1 MSSNFPIELSDI
13 GKTYKIYHRP
23 IDRIREMYS
32 LRRRTYHA
40 NFQALADISL
50 MIPKGQTV
58 GIIGP
63 NGSGKSTLLEIICG
77 TLTPTRGTRK
87 VQGRISALLELGA
100 GFNPAFSGRE
110 NVYLNAS
117 LIGISKEEIDA
128 RFDQIVEFSG
138 ISDFIE
144 HPVST
149 YSSGMYVRLA
159 FAVAINTDPD
169 ILIVDEALAVGD
181 IRFQRKCYRR
191 FAELQKAGKTI
202 LFVTHSVDLV
212 QAHCSNAIYLKNGKI
227 SSEGDPKHVIQE
239 YLEDM
244 FGPQSKDERNL
255 ATVYEKQTLIPDLD
269 NGLELDSQSDDNNN
283 LDAERRKHA
292 KGDLSIPDDRFAER
306 QNYNAAEYRWGD
318 QKAFFYDY
326 KLEGGA
332 DTPKSFFSTDDRI
345 RLATKVFFTTSLD
358 RLIFGFTI
366 KTVDGQVVFG
376 SNSRSR
382 EMGFFG
388 GTLGQTLVV
397 NFDFVCSLV
406 PGDYFISI
414 GIAADDDDRDNIA
427 IDRRYDVICLP
438 VLGHSGDFGVSDL
451 SFDLHVDPEKNLN

>member
-1 MSSNFPIELSDI
+1 MSSDFPIELSDI
-13 GKTYKIYHRP
+13 GKAYKIYHRP

-32 LRRRTYHA
+32 LRRRTYHT
-40 NFQALADISL
+40 NFQALADINL
-50 MIPKGQTV
+50 AIPKGQTV

-77 TLTPTRGTRK
+77 TLTPTRGTRE

-138 ISDFIE
+138 ISNFIE

-212 QAHCSNAIYLKNGKI
+212 QAHCSNAIYLKSGRI
-227 SSEGDPKHVIQE
+227 ASEGDPKHVIQG

-255 ATVYEKQTLIPDLD
+255 ASVYEKSTPNPDLD
-269 NGLELDSQSDDNNN
+269 NRLELDVDDNKP
-283 LDAERRKHA
+283 DAEQRKHA
-292 KGDLSIPDDRFAER
+292 KDDLSIPRDRFAER
-306 QNYNAAEYRWGD
+306 QNYNAGEYRWGD

-326 KLEGGA
+326 KLEDDA
-332 DTPKSFFSTDDRI
+332 SSPKSFFRTGDHV
-345 RLATKVFFTTSLD
+345 RLAVKVFFTTSLEG
-358 RLIFGFTI
+358 LIFGFTV

-382 EMGFFG
+382 EMGLFG
-388 GTLGQTLVV
+388 GELGQTLVV

-414 GIAADDDDRDNIA
+414 GIASDDDDRDNVA

-438 VLGHSGDFGVSDL
+438 VVGHSGDFGVSDL
-451 SFDLHVDPEKNLN
+451 SFNLHIDPEINL

>member
-1 MSSNFPIELSDI
+1 MSSDLPIELSDI

-23 IDRIREMYS
+23 IDRIKEMYS
-32 LRRRTYHA
+32 LRRRSYHA
-40 NFQALADISL
+40 DFQALKDINL
-50 MIPKGQTV
+50 AVPKGQTV

-128 RFDQIVEFSG
+128 RFDEIVEFSG

-191 FAELQKAGKTI
+191 FAELQRAGKTI

-212 QAHCSNAIYLKNGKI
+212 QTHCSSAIYLKNGEI
-227 SSEGDPKHVIQE
+227 SSEGEPKHVIQE

-244 FGPQSKDERNL
+244 FGPQSKDEHNL
-255 ATVYEKQTLIPDLD
+255 ATSLKISAPDWDLD
-269 NGLELDSQSDDNNN
+269 NRSELDFQSDSNNKTV
-283 LDAERRKHA
+283 AERQKNT
-292 KGDLSIPDDRFAER
+292 KNDISIPSDRFAER

-318 QKAFFYDY
+318 KKAFFYDY
-326 KLEGGA
+326 ELA
-332 DTPKSFFSTDDRI
+332 RSNSDARSFFVTGDKI
-345 RLATKVFFTTSLD
+345 RLAAKVFFTTSLE

-388 GTLGQTLVV
+388 GESGQTLVV

-427 IDRRYDVICLP
+427 IDRRYDTICLP
-438 VLGHSGDFGVSDL
+438 VVGHSGDFGVSDL
-451 SFDLHVDPEKNLN
+451 SFNLHVDPEINS

>member
-1 MSSNFPIELSDI
+1 MSSDFPIELSDV
-13 GKTYKIYHRP
+13 GKSYKIYHRP

-40 NFQALADISL
+40 NFQALADINLAIS
-50 MIPKGQTV
+50 KGQTV

-77 TLTPTRGTRK
+77 TLTPTRGIRK
-87 VQGRISALLELGA
+87 VQGRIAALLELGA

-117 LIGISKEEIDA
+117 LIGISKEEIDS

-191 FAELQKAGKTI
+191 FAELQRAGKTI

-212 QAHCSNAIYLKNGKI
+212 QAHCSNAIYLKNGRI
-227 SSEGDPKHVIQE
+227 ASEGDPKHVIQE

-255 ATVYEKQTLIPDLD
+255 ATVSEKSTPNPDRD
-269 NGLELDSQSDDNNN
+269 NSFELDSQSVDDNKP
-283 LDAERRKHA
+283 DVEWRQRA
-292 KGDLSIPDDRFAER
+292 KDDLSIPRDRFAER

-326 KLEGGA
+326 KLEDDAGSS
-332 DTPKSFFSTDDRI
+332 KSFFSTGDQI
-345 RLATKVFFTTSLD
+345 RLAAKVFFTTPLEG
-358 RLIFGFTI
+358 LIFGFTI

-406 PGDYFISI
+406 SGEYFISI
-414 GIAADDDDRDNIA
+414 GIAADDDDRDNVA

-438 VLGHSGDFGVSDL
+438 VVGHSGDFGISDVS
-451 SFDLHVDPEKNLN
+451 FNLHIDPEINF

>member
-1 MSSNFPIELSDI
+1 MSSDFPIELSDI

-32 LRRRTYHA
+32 LKRRSYHA
-40 NFQALADISL
+40 DFQALADVNL
-50 MIPKGQTV
+50 AIPKGQTV

-77 TLTPTRGTRK
+77 TLTPTRGTKK

-227 SSEGDPKHVIQE
+227 SSEGDPKQVIQE

-244 FGPQSKDERNL
+244 FGPQSPDERNL
-255 ATVYEKQTLIPDLD
+255 AAVFGTSTQNRDLD
-269 NGLELDSQSDDNNN
+269 NSPELDFQSYDDNKP
-283 LDAERRKHA
+283 DTERRKHG
-292 KGDLSIPDDRFAER
+292 KDDLSIPSDQFAER
-306 QNYNAAEYRWGD
+306 QNYNAAEYRWGE

-326 KLEGGA
+326 KLEEGGGN
-332 DTPKSFFSTDDRI
+332 PKSFFSTGDRI
-345 RLATKVFFTTSLD
+345 RLAAKVFFTTSLD
-358 RLIFGFTI
+358 RLIYGFTI

-388 GTLGQTLVV
+388 GESGQTVIV

-414 GIAADDDDRDNIA
+414 GIAADDDARDNIA

-438 VLGHSGDFGVSDL
+438 VVGHVGDFGVSDL
-451 SFDLHVDPEKNLN
+451 SFNLHVDPEINS

>member
-1 MSSNFPIELSDI
+1 M
-13 GKTYKIYHRP
+13 
-23 IDRIREMYS
+23 
-32 LRRRTYHA
+32 
-40 NFQALADISL
+40 
-50 MIPKGQTV
+50 
-58 GIIGP
+58 
-63 NGSGKSTLLEIICG
+63 
-77 TLTPTRGTRK
+77 
-87 VQGRISALLELGA
+87 LELGA

-212 QAHCSNAIYLKNGKI
+212 QVHCSNAIYLKNGRI
-227 SSEGDPKHVIQE
+227 ASEGDPKHVIQG

-255 ATVYEKQTLIPDLD
+255 ASVYEKSTPNPDLD
-269 NGLELDSQSDDNNN
+269 NRLELDVDDNKP
-283 LDAERRKHA
+283 DAEQRKHA
-292 KGDLSIPDDRFAER
+292 KDDLSIPRDRFAER
-306 QNYNAAEYRWGD
+306 QNYNAGEYRWGD

-326 KLEGGA
+326 KFEDDAGSS
-332 DTPKSFFSTDDRI
+332 KSFFSTGDHI
-345 RLATKVFFTTSLD
+345 RLAAKVFFTTSLEG
-358 RLIFGFTI
+358 LIFGFTV

-382 EMGFFG
+382 EMGLFG
-388 GTLGQTLVV
+388 GELGQTLVV

-414 GIAADDDDRDNIA
+414 GIASDDDDRDNVA

-438 VLGHSGDFGVSDL
+438 VVGHSGDFGISDL
-451 SFDLHVDPEKNLN
+451 SFNLHIDPEINL

>member
-1 MSSNFPIELSDI
+1 MSSDFPIELSDI
-13 GKTYKIYHRP
+13 GKSYKIYHRP

-40 NFQALADISL
+40 NFQALEDINL
-50 MIPKGQTV
+50 AIPKGQTV

-212 QAHCSNAIYLKNGKI
+212 QAHCSNAIYLKNGRI
-227 SSEGDPKHVIQE
+227 ASEGDPKHVIQE

-255 ATVYEKQTLIPDLD
+255 ASVYEKSTPNSNLD
-269 NGLELDSQSDDNNN
+269 NSLELDFHSVDDNKP
-283 LDAERRKHA
+283 DAEQRKHP
-292 KGDLSIPDDRFAER
+292 KDDLSIPRDRFAER
-306 QNYNAAEYRWGD
+306 RNYNAGEYRWGD

-326 KLEGGA
+326 KLEDDAGN
-332 DTPKSFFSTDDRI
+332 PKSFFRTGDHV
-345 RLATKVFFTTSLD
+345 RLAAKVFFTTSLEG
-358 RLIFGFTI
+358 LIFGFTV

-382 EMGFFG
+382 EMGLFG
-388 GTLGQTLVV
+388 GELGQTLVV

-414 GIAADDDDRDNIA
+414 GIASDDDDRDNVA

-438 VLGHSGDFGVSDL
+438 VVGHSGDFGVSDL
-451 SFDLHVDPEKNLN
+451 SFNLHIDPEINL

>member
-244 FGPQSKDERNL
+244 L
-255 ATVYEKQTLIPDLD
+255 
-269 NGLELDSQSDDNNN
+269 
-283 LDAERRKHA
+283 
-292 KGDLSIPDDRFAER
+292 
-306 QNYNAAEYRWGD
+306 
-318 QKAFFYDY
+318 
-326 KLEGGA
+326 
-332 DTPKSFFSTDDRI
+332 
-345 RLATKVFFTTSLD
+345 
-358 RLIFGFTI
+358 
-366 KTVDGQVVFG
+366 
-376 SNSRSR
+376 
-382 EMGFFG
+382 
-388 GTLGQTLVV
+388 
-397 NFDFVCSLV
+397 
-406 PGDYFISI
+406 
-414 GIAADDDDRDNIA
+414 
-427 IDRRYDVICLP
+427 
-438 VLGHSGDFGVSDL
+438 
-451 SFDLHVDPEKNLN
+451 